1 MPIVTVPL
9 ILAMFGFRSTS
20 RVIII
25 GMCSGGLCAII
36 WSMYIQ
42 PSTGIDSVIPAMIL
56 NFIAVMISHY
66 LLRERGGWVG
76 IKDDSDLKLIKQK
89 KKQKN

>member
-1 MPIVTVPL
+1 MRDYLEYVYPTI
-9 ILAMFGFRSTS
+9 
-20 RVIII
+20 
-25 GMCSGGLCAII
+25 
-36 WSMYIQ
+36 Y
-42 PSTGIDSVIPAMIL
+42 TGIDSVIPAMIL